1 VSVVKAKN
9 AEESKKEEELEEDD
23 RDPKLVGEEELGSIA
38 TYEKTV
44 NIRFANFSVLV
55 RAH

>member
-1 VSVVKAKN
+1 MKAKN